1 MIGCGDS
8 VDDLIGCNDSI
19 DLIGCDD
26 SRDVTTC
33 RTLGTPT
40 EETWPGVSDL
50 PDYKTSFPNW
60 KSGDQLKE
68 AVPQLDDKG
77 QDILQ
82 VCGVKN
88 NNNQQMSALY
98 AKV

>member
-1 MIGCGDS
+1 M
-8 VDDLIGCNDSI
+8 
-19 DLIGCDD
+19 
-26 SRDVTTC
+26 
-33 RTLGTPT
+33 
-40 EETWPGVSDL
+40 SDL

-82 VCGVKN
+82 VCSVKN
-88 NNNQQMSALY
+88 NNQYMSALY
-98 AKV
+98 AKVCCVYSNKQ